1 MFSRELTPVRTTGT
15 EKNPNPN
22 PIPSATQSTSNSIG
36 AARHSKRLSRLR
48 GDTIYNVLDVVDD
61 LCELRHLIEDLGSES
76 LSNDSTGAD
85 QIDDWSHDQFRRS
98 IQLLKERHQRHI
110 DLIEKATRW
119 SDPGQLAGLL
129 DSARRDYLAIKSAL
143 RATYRQRGV
152 LLCAND
158 WQSPVYASTI
168 AIGENRLSAGIAEHR
183 WDYKRDGHL
192 DALEYEKQ
200 FLDQYVAHLGST
212 CAVGYLA
219 NCGMAAFTTMLSWI
233 AHELRLG
240 ESTVLFQPMYFE
252 NLHLARAFFP
262 HALQARPKSTDESIA
277 VLREQQPSVVFCD
290 AVTNCGD
297 VVSFDIAAILRWA
310 ANETTNPTA
319 IVIDTTCVPAPLLPS
334 GLLKGLPEHVYV
346 VLVESLAKH
355 HQFGMD
361 TVTGGISILHAPE
374 DLHANFR
381 KARARFGGNIADASV
396 GALPK
401 PNREAFIRRMKR
413 HSQNTRFLADR
424 LQQYIDSSKSNKT
437 GCVLESLSW
446 LHDGTH
452 TAQWYRGSCLNLRLH
467 RQFKSVRHYQE
478 FEAKVVELSQA
489 CGHPIALSTS
499 FGFDVSRLY
508 VTAPSTPFEEPFLR
522 VSLGTETTSEM
533 TVFAEILEQASAEMA
548 IAWNAK
554 SATTGEREARELKD
568 TRPAGVVVAPLGR
581 STAVEKPGMRSS
593 VFMGETALMEYL
605 SPQNY
610 APTPL
615 VELPSDLNPF
625 RVDGVRIFAKVMSL
639 VPLMNI
645 KSIPAFSMLQKAA
658 DRGELAKVERIIE
671 SSSSNT
677 VLSLSVIARLFG
689 VDNTCAIVDHS
700 IPPGLLRMLRLFGIE
715 PYMHPAAGHELFG
728 VLAPRSQRASDMGAQ
743 PGWLNPGQYTNPD
756 NPEGF
761 AKWLAPDLWAQTQG
775 RLAVLSCGLGTCG
788 TMVGIS
794 RALRERNPNI
804 QVVANCPQSGHLI
817 PGPRESSL
825 LSDVT
830 FDWQDV
836 ANARMELTAEEG
848 FAASIKL
855 LRRGIMGGPSSG
867 MNYAGALK
875 YLARE
880 KAAGRLDSMKNQ
892 GEVWLAFLCCDS
904 PLPHVEDYY
913 NTLGESYFPPIHPVP
928 EADRTPSI
936 D

>member
-1 MFSRELTPVRTTGT
+1 MFSRELTPSRTPGT
-15 EKNPNPN
+15 PGSTPASA
-22 PIPSATQSTSNSIG
+22 PSPAAIG
-36 AARHSKRLSRLR
+36 NKTAKLSRLR

-61 LCELRHLIEDLGSES
+61 LCELRHLIEDLGSEAFCADQT
-76 LSNDSTGAD
+76 DSD

-98 IQLLKERHQRHI
+98 IQLLKDRHQRHL

-119 SDPGQLAGLL
+119 SNPSQLAELL
-129 DSARRDYLAIKSAL
+129 DSARRDFLSIKSAL
-143 RATYRQRGV
+143 RAAYRQRGV

-168 AIGENRLSAGIAEHR
+168 AIGENRLTTGIAEHR

-200 FLDQYVAHLGST
+200 FLDQYVSHLGSKN
-212 CAVGYLA
+212 AVGYLA
-219 NCGMAAFTTMLSWI
+219 NCGMAAFTTMLSFI

-262 HALQARPKSTDESIA
+262 HALQSRPHTNEETISI
-277 VLREQQPSVVFCD
+277 LREQQPSVVFCD

-297 VVSFDIAAILRWA
+297 VVSFDIAAILKWA
-310 ANETTNPTA
+310 ATETTNPTA
-319 IVIDTTCVPAPLLPS
+319 IVIDTTCVPTVLLPA
-334 GLLKGLPEHVYV
+334 GLLKALPDHVYV

-361 TVTGGISILHAPE
+361 TVTGGISILHAPDSIHE
-374 DLHANFR
+374 NFR

-401 PNREAFIRRMKR
+401 PNREALVRRMKR
-413 HSQNTRFLADR
+413 HSQNTRFLAER
-424 LQQYIDSSKSNKT
+424 LQQYIDSPDHYS
-437 GCVLESLSW
+437 VLESIAWLSE
-446 LHDGTH
+446 GTH

-467 RQFKSVRHYQE
+467 RQFKSVKHYQE
-478 FEAKVVELSQA
+478 FEAKVVEISKN

-533 TVFAEILEQASAEMA
+533 TVFAEVLEQASAEMA
-548 IAWNAK
+548 KQWNAK
-554 SATTGEREARELKD
+554 APGTRENRDAQPKEAR
-568 TRPAGVVVAPLGR
+568 PNVVAPIGR
-581 STAVEKPGMRSS
+581 NHNVEKPGLRSS

-605 SPQNY
+605 CPQNY

-615 VELPSDLNPF
+615 VELPGDLNPF
-625 RVDGVRIFAKVMSL
+625 KMDGVRIFAKMMSL

-645 KSIPAFSMLQKAA
+645 KSIPAFSMLSKAA
-658 DRGELAKVERIIE
+658 DRGDLAKVERIIE

-677 VLSLSVIARLFG
+677 VLSLSIIARLFG
-689 VDNTCAIVDHS
+689 IDNTCAIVDHS

-715 PYMHPAAGHELFG
+715 PYLHPAPGHELFG

-743 PGWLNPGQYTNPD
+743 AGWMNPGQYTNPD

-794 RALRERNPNI
+794 RGLRERNPQI
-804 QVVANCPQSGHLI
+804 QVVANCPAPGHAI
-817 PGPRESSL
+817 PGPRERSL

-830 FDWQDV
+830 FDWHDV
-836 ANARMELTAEEG
+836 ANARVELTAEEG
-848 FAASIKL
+848 FAASVKL

-875 YLARE
+875 YLAQA
-880 KAAGRLDSMKNQ
+880 KAQGRLDALRNQ

-913 NTLGESYFPPIHPVP
+913 NTLGEEYFPRIHPVPAP
-928 EADRTPSI
+928 EADRTPI